1 MPDDRLSLKAGKDLE
16 TLTRTGRTIWND
28 ALGKIQ
34 VKGNCEDSK
43 TIFYTSL
50 YRTYER
56 MVCLSEDGQY
66 YSAFD
71 NQVHQDSGVPFYTD
85 DWIWDTYRATH
96 PLRILL
102 EAKSC
107 KGASVS
113 SVMRPSN
120 PFAGLSRRGE
130 T

>member
-1 MPDDRLSLKAGKDLE
+1 MEREVAGKDLE

-66 YSAFD
+66 YIDFD
-71 NQVHQDSGVPFYTD
+71 RFRRDVQGCK
-85 DWIWDTYRATH
+85 
-96 PLRILL
+96 LLIL
-102 EAKSC
+102 
-107 KGASVS
+107 
-113 SVMRPSN
+113 SN
-120 PFAGLSRRGE
+120 PHNPGGRVWTKEELLK
-130 T
+130 

>member
-1 MPDDRLSLKAGKDLE
+1 MAGKDLE

-71 NQVHQDSGVPFYTD
+71 NQVHQDSGVPFILMMD
-85 DWIWDTYRATH
+85 LDTIELPIAIENITWNRNA
-96 PLRILL
+96 RNI
-102 EAKSC
+102 
-107 KGASVS
+107 
-113 SVMRPSN
+113 
-120 PFAGLSRRGE
+120 
-130 T
+130 